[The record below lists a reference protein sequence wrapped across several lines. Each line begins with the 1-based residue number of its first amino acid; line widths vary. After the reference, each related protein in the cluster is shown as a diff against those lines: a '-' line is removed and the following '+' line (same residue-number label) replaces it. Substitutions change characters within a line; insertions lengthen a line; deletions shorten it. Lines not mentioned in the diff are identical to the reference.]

1 MRLRLL
7 CIGVHHDFISFCQV
21 VSASIVAPKSR
32 YYPPKMY
39 GFVTMKTEKE
49 ADLCIRELNLR
60 EVKGQ
65 KLLIEIVSRHYCKF
79 YSFLSCTQC
88 LGYRVHAESFQ
99 SFTAQEQ
106 VQKVHDL

>member
-1 MRLRLL
+1 MVYEDCKSPGQGRGGANSK
-7 CIGVHHDFISFCQV
+7 ITTVSFRQV

-49 ADLCIRELNLR
+49 AELCIRELNLR

-65 KLLIEIVSRHYCKF
+65 KLLIEIVSHHT
-79 YSFLSCTQC
+79 L
-88 LGYRVHAESFQ
+88 L
-99 SFTAQEQ
+99 
-106 VQKVHDL
+106 

>member
-1 MRLRLL
+1 MDRLVVYEDYESPGQGR
-7 CIGVHHDFISFCQV
+7 GDANSNFTVSFRQV

-49 ADLCIRELNLR
+49 AELCIRELNLR

-65 KLLIEIVSRHYCKF
+65 KLLIEIVSRHP
-79 YSFLSCTQC
+79 L
-88 LGYRVHAESFQ
+88 L
-99 SFTAQEQ
+99 
-106 VQKVHDL
+106 